1 MVFVLRSKRHFWIF
15 LYGHKKKEIMNT
27 RLTGE
32 YTRGFTGQEL
42 TLPRADLM
50 TPYQGVDAAQMM
62 YQRPM
67 VSRNMGRQVPNISFG
82 GKLRTI
88 ENPTL
93 RADIALNHMTP
104 EAVVKSR
111 DLRATATQREF
122 LSDRD
127 APRMKEAL
135 APVPIPTNPLNA
147 DPRVLA
153 GYLTQVSPDDSYLRG
168 PKRGNRE
175 SNAIEGRIVQNASLN
190 AAMGMNY
197 VDASE
202 RRMPASAKSMF
213 STATIGH
220 SPEAQEARS
229 YRTFNRSMYGTI
241 PLNTYNGARGVT
253 NLQHVPGTSAPLPL
267 NSRR

>member
-1 MVFVLRSKRHFWIF
+1 VIFCLDFFVYRYSK
-15 LYGHKKKEIMNT
+15 ESIMNT

-32 YTRGFTGQEL
+32 YTRGFTGQQL
-42 TLPRADLM
+42 TLPQTDLM

-67 VSRNMGRQVPNISFG
+67 IMRNMDRQVPNVPFG
-82 GKLRTI
+82 GKIRTI

-93 RADIALNHMTP
+93 RADMALNHMTP
-104 EAVVKSR
+104 EAVMKSR
-111 DLRATATQREF
+111 DLRATATQRNF

-127 APRMKEAL
+127 APRMKEGL
-135 APVPIPTNPLNA
+135 APLPIPTNPVSA
-147 DPRVLA
+147 DPRMLA
-153 GYLTQVSPDDSYLRG
+153 GYITQISPDDSYLRG
-168 PKRGNRE
+168 PKRGDRE
-175 SNAIEGRIVQNASLN
+175 FGALDTRIVQNASLN

-213 STATIGH
+213 STATFGH
-220 SPEAQEARS
+220 SPAEQGARS
-229 YRTFNRSMYGTI
+229 EKIFNRSMSGTI
-241 PLNTYNGARGVT
+241 PVNTYNGARGVT
-253 NLQHVPGTSAPLPL
+253 YLQHVPGTSAPLPM